1 MEIIELTAQN
11 IIEGFNDVII
21 NRKQCFV
28 YGIPDNNYVFK
39 GTTQMCD
46 CEYCEENN
54 IKILPIPNEGG
65 VIVLSK
71 GDVEI
76 GIFKN
81 NGWNV
86 CENYMKALC
95 ERLKE
100 KVPNIEV
107 VGNDLIIEG
116 KYKCAGSSS
125 RNLGNTKNPYIY
137 TAVHISLNVNL
148 ELINHICK
156 KEMIKI
162 PKGLSEYGITTE
174 EIEELIINIANRLE
188 LDERT
193 KEVE

>member
-1 MEIIELTAQN
+1 MEIIQLTAQN
-11 IIEGFNDVII
+11 IVEGFHNVIS

-28 YGIPDNNYVFK
+28 YGIPDNNYVFQ
-39 GTTQMCD
+39 GTTAMCD

-76 GIFKN
+76 GIFKD

-86 CENYMKALC
+86 CSNYMKELC

-100 KVPNIEV
+100 KVPNIEIE
-107 VGNDLIIEG
+107 GNDLIIDG

-125 RNLGNTKNPYIY
+125 RNLGDAKNPYIY
-137 TAVHISLNVNL
+137 TAVHISLSVNL

-162 PKGLSEYGITTE
+162 PTGLGQYGITTE
-174 EIEELIINIANRLE
+174 DLVDIIIDIYKKLE
-188 LDERT
+188 Q
-193 KEVE
+193 

>member
-11 IIEGFNDVII
+11 IIEGFNNVIS

-28 YGIPDNNYVFK
+28 YGIPDNNYVFQ

-76 GIFKN
+76 GIFKDS
-81 NGWNV
+81 GWNI
-86 CENYMKALC
+86 CTDFMKALC
-95 ERLKE
+95 ERLKG

-107 VGNDLIIEG
+107 VGNDLIIDG
-116 KYKCAGSSS
+116 KYKCVGSSS
-125 RNLGNTKNPYIY
+125 RNLGDAKNPYIY
-137 TAVHISLNVNL
+137 TAVHISLNINL
-148 ELINHICK
+148 ELIKHICQ
-156 KEMIKI
+156 KEMKKI
-162 PKGLSEYGITTE
+162 PKGLSDYGFTTE
-174 EIEELIINIANRLE
+174 EIVDLVKDIYNKLE
-188 LDERT
+188 Q
-193 KEVE
+193 